1 MNSLISR
8 WNKLKLSRVNP
19 TSQRRGAVYYCLE
32 LTLNSLKARGELR
45 LALWWPWPHSDVTES
60 GRCMTTWL
68 LFLGQCLRDRRQLLG
83 VTTQDNSRVIT
94 TSCRDDSLVLWQS
107 CDRKCCTNSTRLE
120 TNCNAVA
127 ESSISDQWIGERVSS
142 KYVSSIYAIY
152 GIIIPSLVLS
162 LFSINDWESFPLMA
176 LQYLNPL

>member
-1 MNSLISR
+1 MKQTQVTSR
-8 WNKLKLSRVNP
+8 KPHFSTTWCTQLLSRANFKLAEG
-19 TSQRRGAVYYCLE
+19 TKE
-32 LTLNSLKARGELR
+32 R

-60 GRCMTTWL
+60 GRCMTSWL

-83 VTTQDNSRVIT
+83 VTTQHNSRVIT
-94 TSCRDDSLVLWQS
+94 TSCWDDSLVLWQS

-127 ESSISDQWIGERVSS
+127 ESSISGYEKELAQ

-152 GIIIPSLVLS
+152 GIIILSLVLS
-162 LFSINDWESFPLMA
+162 LCSINYRTDRVSPSWP
-176 LQYLNPL
+176 YNI